1 MLVAQSYAKNFGL
14 YGTNNQCINTY
25 FLAERAGA
33 LHVVCADATIAKVVL
48 SQIKVIIRANYSNPP
63 KHGAIIVATILGD
76 QALYDE
82 WKAELNDMSGR
93 IKLMR
98 QMLYDAINANGTPG
112 DWENIITQIG
122 MFSFTGLS
130 GK

>member
-1 MLVAQSYAKNFGL
+1 
-14 YGTNNQCINTY
+14 
-25 FLAERAGA
+25 
-33 LHVVCADATIAKVVL
+33 VCQDANHAKVVL

-63 KHGAIIVATILGD
+63 KHGALIVATVLGD
-76 QALYDE
+76 QNLYEE

-112 DWENIITQIG
+112 DWDNIITQIG
-122 MFSFTGLS
+122 MFSYTGLNRNTL
-130 GK
+130 